1 MTLRSRIRRAAGRAG
16 RLKRV
21 DRFVER
27 REEYFLKFVTSLRLN
42 CVVVNKEQYPE
53 CSSISEMD
61 TKAAHYEAGINS
73 GPNLTPSIARLSR
86 VVYTARQLSC
96 FSLSRPPRLFAH
108 PLPLPHPRSPLFSQR
123 CARFPTVES
132 DAAVAAAAE
141 SVCLTHVRWKSINIL
156 H

>member
-27 REEYFLKFVTSLRLN
+27 REEYFLKFVTSLRVN

-61 TKAAHYEAGINS
+61 TKAAHCTLRGRHYS

-96 FSLSRPPRLFAH
+96 FSLSRPAFSPIHFHFHIRAVHSSHSAALR
-108 PLPLPHPRSPLFSQR
+108 PLPDCRVG
-123 CARFPTVES
+123 CGGGGGG
-132 DAAVAAAAE
+132 
-141 SVCLTHVRWKSINIL
+141 
-156 H
+156 

>member
-61 TKAAHYEAGINS
+61 TKAAHYEAGIT
-73 GPNLTPSIARLSR
+73 LAQT
-86 VVYTARQLSC
+86 
-96 FSLSRPPRLFAH
+96 SLR
-108 PLPLPHPRSPLFSQR
+108 RSL
-123 CARFPTVES
+123 A
-132 DAAVAAAAE
+132 
-141 SVCLTHVRWKSINIL
+141 
-156 H
+156 